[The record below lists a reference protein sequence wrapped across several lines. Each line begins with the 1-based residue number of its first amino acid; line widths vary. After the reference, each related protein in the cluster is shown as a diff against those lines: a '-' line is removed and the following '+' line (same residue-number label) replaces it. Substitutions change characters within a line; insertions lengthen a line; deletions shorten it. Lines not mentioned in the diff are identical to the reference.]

1 MIKQP
6 YRYKVVRQQK
16 KRTNFFALE
25 QRVTALERI
34 VAQQQRMNDYLT
46 SRNEIINLAN
56 ESLLDRVEALEAL
69 HYKPTFLSWL
79 FGKLGK

>member
-6 YRYKVVRQQK
+6 YRYKVLKQQK
-16 KRTNFFALE
+16 KRINLIKLE
-25 QRVTALERI
+25 QRIEALERA
-34 VAQQQRMNDYLT
+34 VAQQNRMNAHIT
-46 SRNEIINLAN
+46 SNNQIINLAN